1 MAFSIA
7 HRATSCIKCRLSGS
21 AAVATPPARRVARNR
36 TQSLRC
42 KAGGAGDPQEG
53 SGAPPAATTEA
64 ADPSTSAVPAAQ
76 PAPEAPVL
84 IKGQGTAIITGA
96 VSILFGVA
104 YLVLVQLLDS
114 RGGELL
120 PPPPEAFGP

>member
-1 MAFSIA
+1 MAFSLA
-7 HRATSCIKCRLSGS
+7 HRATSCIKCRPSGS
-21 AAVATPPARRVARNR
+21 HAAAAPPARRAARNR

-42 KAGGAGDPQEG
+42 KAGDQE
-53 SGAPPAATTEA
+53 PASSTA
-64 ADPSTSAVPAAQ
+64 AETAPSTSAAAAPEPASPAQ

-84 IKGQGTAIITGA
+84 VKGQGTAIITGA
-96 VSILFGVA
+96 VSIIFGVA

-114 RGGELL
+114 RGGGALL